1 MRRPAD
7 VHFNFAGRGKV
18 GPDPETG
25 LDDSAVGYAT
35 GLPKTPPSHID
46 FIFEPPSQ
54 VPQNPPEGYID
65 KNGNLE
71 IRAEADAEHKGSTSG
86 KYVTCHLLYYGG
98 CCILLAV
105 VIPKLTSQNT
115 TCTEAQGNAAGG
127 ESLSIF
133 IENLSAPHFNLYK
146 YNSEAPPTQHCDN
159 DALVKILNN
168 NKRPPVPKTKDHI
181 KMAILKVYDLI
192 LNNRI

>member
-1 MRRPAD
+1 MTRLSATPRASPRPHQATSTLYSSLRRKS
-7 VHFNFAGRGKV
+7 RR
-18 GPDPETG
+18 
-25 LDDSAVGYAT
+25 
-35 GLPKTPPSHID
+35 TPQRAIST
-46 FIFEPPSQ
+46 S
-54 VPQNPPEGYID
+54 
-65 KNGNLE
+65 LE